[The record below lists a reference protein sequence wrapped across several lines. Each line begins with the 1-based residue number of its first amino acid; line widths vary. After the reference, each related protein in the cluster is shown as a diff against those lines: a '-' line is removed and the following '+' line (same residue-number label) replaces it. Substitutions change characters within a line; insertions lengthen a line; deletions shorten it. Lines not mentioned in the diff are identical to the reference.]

1 MKKIIG
7 IVDADLLDNGT
18 RHPNLVCLKLAG
30 WYRAQGD
37 TVLLI
42 DSWEDLLYHAKNM
55 IIFLLLR
62 YSTSL
67 EFQKVFLIFTMSAMV
82 EQASLIVLLPSLQ
95 AAVICPQK
103 PLRGGVLSEL
113 YPM

>member
-1 MKKIIG
+1 MKIIG
-7 IVDADLLDNGT
+7 IVDADLLGKGT

-42 DSWEDLLYHAKNM
+42 DSWKIDYITQKNM
-55 IIFLLLR
+55 TIFLLPK

-67 EFQKVFLIFTMSAMV
+67 KFQKVFLIFTMSAMAG
-82 EQASLIVLLPSLQ
+82 QDFLTVLLLSLR

>member
-42 DSWEDLLYHAKNM
+42 DSWEDLLYHAKEYDH
-55 IIFLLLR
+55 IFIANSNFAHL
-62 YSTSL
+62 
-67 EFQKVFLIFTMSAMV
+67 
-82 EQASLIVLLPSLQ
+82 
-95 AAVICPQK
+95 K
-103 PLRGGVLSEL
+103 PL
-113 YPM
+113 